1 MSRGGGD
8 KKDDVRLNE
17 RIRVAQ
23 VRLIDDLG
31 NQVGVVPTAEALRM
45 AKDKGLD
52 LMEVAS
58 GANPPVCKIVD
69 YGKFKYEKKKKEAQ
83 ARKNQVIVKVKEIQ
97 LRPTT
102 DEHDLDYKI
111 RNARD
116 FLLEGDKAKIVITFR
131 GREITHTQPGFK
143 MMASIVEQLK
153 DVGIIDSPAKLEG
166 KKLMLIL
173 SPNPQAKKAAAKPAA
188 KQLNGVA
195 SKSEDK
201 DAGSQDDS
209 EE

>member
-23 VRLIDDLG
+23 VRLIDDQG

-58 GANPPVCKIVD
+58 GASPPVCKIVD

-102 DEHDLDYKI
+102 DAHDLDYKI
-111 RNARD
+111 RNARE

-143 MMASIVEQLK
+143 MMASIVDQLK
-153 DVGIIDSPAKLEG
+153 DVGVIDSPAKLEG

-173 SPNPQAKKAAAKPAA
+173 SPNSTAKKAAAKPAV
-188 KQLNGVA
+188 KQLVGA
-195 SKSEDK
+195 PKSDDQDTGTE
-201 DAGSQDDS
+201 GSQ
-209 EE
+209 E

>member
-58 GANPPVCKIVD
+58 GASPPVCKIVD

-102 DEHDLDYKI
+102 DEHDLAYKI

-143 MMASIVEQLK
+143 MMASIVDQLK

-173 SPNPQAKKAAAKPAA
+173 SPNPQAKKAAAKPAT
-188 KQLNGVA
+188 KQLNGAA

-201 DAGSQDDS
+201 TSASDDES